1 MDQVG
6 LPEHLAW
13 NVFAP
18 SVVRRMVRNGMS
30 RMEAV
35 EEVEKRTDRAR
46 RSLLEEMNVRPVTM
60 TRYPVLHKFNV
71 MGFWPKLVAGD
82 AIHTNP
88 AVNKSYAMDH
98 DGDTVTVHA
107 PVDDSAIERIKKNM
121 MPSRNVRSPADF
133 HAGVYM
139 PNMEFLLGVYHAS
152 TAKKDQAPRT
162 FRSRQDVMNAYAKG
176 EITVDTPVTILG

>member
-60 TRYPVLHKFNV
+60 TLQINFYNV
-71 MGFWPKLVAGD
+71 
-82 AIHTNP
+82 
-88 AVNKSYAMDH
+88 S
-98 DGDTVTVHA
+98 
-107 PVDDSAIERIKKNM
+107 
-121 MPSRNVRSPADF
+121 
-133 HAGVYM
+133 
-139 PNMEFLLGVYHAS
+139 
-152 TAKKDQAPRT
+152 
-162 FRSRQDVMNAYAKG
+162 
-176 EITVDTPVTILG
+176 